1 MEKKNNIVKN
11 EKIDKNSE
19 LDPNHGLKIWNESE
33 VKLLKKW
40 AELSASYR
48 VLHDRAHRIFKFKNQ
63 CFTIPVIILSTILGT
78 ASFSQSTFPVAYQ
91 PYIPM
96 GIGTLNIIA
105 GIITTIAQFTRVSEL
120 SEANRVASISYG
132 KFSRNIAT
140 ELSLPPEF
148 RTYSGIDFVQMCRS
162 DFDRLLEQSP
172 IIPLDI
178 LEKFMGELEEGIEKP
193 DIMTVSKIEEWKP
206 TKEEKAAKI
215 IANAFQTMHN
225 RSKEKTGVQKMAEM
239 VQKKGFEQVSRLSS
253 MVTPP
258 SVKEIKEKVSGDIE
272 KGLEEK
278 KKVFTG
284 FVAKQV
290 ESRKEELKKITGTG
304 IVAEM
309 KAKKDEEVKAMEEKN
324 SPLKNVKSNVLNIIH
339 KAKQNIQSAQDTYDS
354 VSTQIEGEEEK
365 IISDMENGETPI

>member
-309 KAKKDEEVKAMEEKN
+309 KAKKDEEIKAMEEKN